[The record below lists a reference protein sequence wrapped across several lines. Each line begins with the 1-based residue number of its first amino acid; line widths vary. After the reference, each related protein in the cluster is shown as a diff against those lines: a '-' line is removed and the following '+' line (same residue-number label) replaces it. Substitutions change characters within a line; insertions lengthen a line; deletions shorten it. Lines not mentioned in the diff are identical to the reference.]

1 MFKVVRLKGEDML
14 METFINKTILIFCTA
29 LGIILGAALIGS
41 LAAVIVKEPPVSTM
55 LKLAREIK
63 IWAIV
68 AAIGGTFSTFEVL
81 ESGLFQGE
89 VRAVIKQLIYI
100 ISALAGTQ
108 TGYYLL
114 LLLSGEGQ

>member
-1 MFKVVRLKGEDML
+1 M
-14 METFINKTILIFCTA
+14 
-29 LGIILGAALIGS
+29 GIILGAALVGS
-41 LAAVIVKEPPVSTM
+41 LAAVMVKQPPVGTM
-55 LKLAREIK
+55 LRLAKEIK

-108 TGYYLL
+108 TGYYILWV
-114 LLLSGEGQ
+114 LSGEGQ

>member
-1 MFKVVRLKGEDML
+1 MKGRIMD
-14 METFINKTILIFCTA
+14 TFINKTVLVFFTA
-29 LGIILGAALIGS
+29 LGIILGAALVGA
-41 LAAVIVKEPPVSTM
+41 LAAILVREPPVDTM
-55 LKLAREIK
+55 MKLAREIK

-100 ISALAGTQ
+100 TSALAGTQ
-108 TGYYLL
+108 SGYYLL
-114 LLLSGEGQ
+114 LILSGEGQ